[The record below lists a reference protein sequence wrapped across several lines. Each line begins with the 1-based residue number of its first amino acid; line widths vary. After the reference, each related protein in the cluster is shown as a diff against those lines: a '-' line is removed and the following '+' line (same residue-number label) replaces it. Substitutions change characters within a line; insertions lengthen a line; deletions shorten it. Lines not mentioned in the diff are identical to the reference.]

1 MADVTTGAIRNQHH
15 LLARLAADTSGDGGK
30 SDAELSA
37 LTGYS
42 PGYIASLRRQRGFK
56 ELVAHYTLR
65 LGSGDHRPLS
75 STITERLRAL
85 GFSALDE
92 LQARLAEDPASWSK
106 RELMELTDLTLV
118 KTQGQTRRDTPP
130 PGDRVTIQVRFV
142 SADPVAEPMAAIA
155 GPNGGPN
162 GGEVPNTKLI
172 EHEPA
177 PTAAHPAPA
186 NPPVDR
192 RLN

>member
-1 MADVTTGAIRNQHH
+1 MADPTNGAIRNQHH
-15 LLARLAADTSGDGGK
+15 LLARLAADTSGDGEK

-118 KTQGQTRRDTPP
+118 KARAETRRDTPP
-130 PGDRVTIQVRFV
+130 PGDRVNIQVRFV

-155 GPNGGPN
+155 GPNGGSN
-162 GGEVPNTKLI
+162 GGEVI